1 MQIGLVGLGRMEYNL
16 ALNMKDHG
24 HEVVAFNR
32 SPEKVDDIKKE
43 GVRGVYSIL
52 YKDGQEA

>member
-43 GVRGVYSIL
+43 
-52 YKDGQEA
+52 E